1 MRRISVVGLGSF
13 GMALARE
20 LARLGAQVTAV
31 DDDLAHVEAVK
42 DDVHAAVRMDGR
54 DREALSE
61 QGIHRAD
68 VAVVCMGEDFEAA
81 EICAVHLQ
89 ELGCPK
95 VVVRGTSEERVEIL
109 TALVPHVITP
119 AIEAARTLAVRLLA
133 PGLDWYESFPGE
145 HDIAMTIVP
154 EEHDGRTLAEVYG
167 NASGAH
173 PVMLR
178 RGEGHGCEL
187 MTTPVTTTPLR
198 AGDHVFWFGTEKQL
212 RHLGGRS

>member
-1 MRRISVVGLGSF
+1 MKRFSVVGLGSF

-20 LARLGAQVTAV
+20 LARIGAQVTAV
-31 DDDLAHVEAVK
+31 DNDLGHVEAVK

-54 DREALSE
+54 DRAALSE

-68 VAVVCMGEDFEAA
+68 VAIVCMGDDFEAA

-109 TALVPHVITP
+109 SVLVPHVITP
-119 AIEAARTLAVRLLA
+119 AIDAARTLAVRLVA
-133 PGLDWYESFPGE
+133 GGLDWYESFPGD
-145 HDIAMTIVP
+145 HDMAMTIVP
-154 EEHDGRTLAEVYG
+154 ESKDGRTLGEVYG

-173 PVMLR
+173 AVMIR
-178 RGEGHGCEL
+178 RGADGSSEL
-187 MTTPVTTTPLR
+187 VTTPVETTKLR
-198 AGDHVFWFGTEKQL
+198 AADHVFWFGTEKQL
-212 RHLGGRS
+212 RRL